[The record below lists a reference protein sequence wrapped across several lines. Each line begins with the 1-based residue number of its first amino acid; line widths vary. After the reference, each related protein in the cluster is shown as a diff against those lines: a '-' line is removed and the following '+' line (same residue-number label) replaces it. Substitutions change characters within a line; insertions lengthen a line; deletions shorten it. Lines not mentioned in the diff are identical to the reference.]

1 MLVKPFAIASLTA
14 AALAG
19 PVWAAGSGSSE
30 PKPKTV
36 ICGSGKVYSESAGKC
51 VVQQDSSLTDEDYFE
66 SLRSLAYA
74 GENAAAQNLL
84 AMMSDQNSDRV
95 LTYWGFTH
103 RRLGNVDEGMKYYN
117 KALLQNPDN
126 LLARS
131 YMGQAHV
138 EAGRLDLARVQLK
151 EIRDRGGDGSWP
163 EIALAKAIQ
172 SGDTFNY

>member
-1 MLVKPFAIASLTA
+1 MLVKSLAVASL
-14 AALAG
+14 ALATVAG

-36 ICGSGKVYSESAGKC
+36 FCDSGKVYSESAGKC
-51 VVQQDSSLTDEDYFE
+51 VVQQDSSLTDQDYFE
-66 SLRSLAYA
+66 NLRSLAYA
-74 GENAAAQNLL
+74 GENAAAQELL
-84 AMMSDQNSDRV
+84 AMMSDQNADRV

-103 RRLGNVDEGMKYYN
+103 RRLGNVDEGMRYYN
-117 KALLQNPDN
+117 KALMQNPDN
-126 LLARS
+126 ILARS

-151 EIRDRGGDGSWP
+151 EIRDRGGEGSWP

-172 SGDTFNY
+172 TGDTFNY